1 MSYIEPDEYEQELI
15 RFFAQ
20 RYREQNECVDYHEFP
35 RYEEKGIGAIN
46 WARDRLTQIGVITGE
61 HSTGIRVLPK
71 ILEVLELI
79 NNPPKPPLPDYRDAR
94 TNFIWPVV
102 SQLIGR
108 KPFGSLRI
116 TWPDRMVAFRGAG
129 FDLEFLGGVRGG
141 IWTA

>member
-46 WARDRLTQIGVITGE
+46 WARDRLTQIGVIAGE
-61 HSTGIRVLPK
+61 HSTGIRVLPR

-79 NNPPKPPLPDYRDAR
+79 NNPPKPPLPDYRDKLTKWFFSKR
-94 TNFIWPVV
+94 WSVV
-102 SQLIGR
+102 VYVLVIGLPALVGWIVML
-108 KPFGSLRI
+108 KTLLDWA
-116 TWPDRMVAFRGAG
+116 T
-129 FDLEFLGGVRGG
+129 
-141 IWTA
+141 TKH